1 MISRE
6 SIAFVAALA
15 VAGPAAAQVTG
26 TVSGTISSERER
38 EIGGGNATLVA
49 WAAQDREIERQDRER
64 AQRDRERDQAQRE
77 RDREDALYEQ
87 GTDALWNN
95 RWDRALTSFTRLAEM
110 KSARADAALYW
121 KAYAQNRLGQRAESL
136 ATIAELTKTYPTSNY
151 IKQARALELE
161 VRNASGQAPRPEAQA
176 DEEMKLIAINALAHS
191 NAQEAVPMLEN
202 ILNGTASPR
211 LKSQALF
218 VLAQINNPKAREIL
232 KNVAKGSAI
241 PELQGRA
248 VQYLGVHGGAESR
261 ATLAE
266 IYGSTTDVELKR
278 RILRA
283 FMVAGEK
290 DRLFTA
296 AQSETSQELRLEAV
310 RQLGVM
316 GATDYLWQMYQ
327 KETNAD
333 VKRQIINSMAIGGN
347 ATRMIELA
355 KTEKDPELRRAVIR
369 NLGIMGSKAVGDTL
383 VELYAAEKD
392 PAIRRQIV
400 NSLFTQGN
408 ATALVA
414 LARKEPDINMKK
426 EMVQKLSMMDSPVA
440 RNYMLEILK

>member
-15 VAGPAAAQVTG
+15 VAGPAAAQTAAPATITG
-26 TVSGTISSERER
+26 IDRESR
-38 EIGGGNATLVA
+38 GAEATLVA
-49 WAAQDREIERQDRER
+49 WAEQDREIERQDRER
-64 AQRDRERDQAQRE
+64 AQRDRDRDRAQAQ

-87 GTDALWNN
+87 GTDALYNN
-95 RWDRALTSFTRLAEM
+95 RWDRALTAFTRLAEL
-110 KSARADAALYW
+110 KRTRVDAALYW
-121 KAYAQNRLGQRAESL
+121 KAYAQNRLGQRPEAL
-136 ATIAELTKTYPTSNY
+136 TTIAELTKTYPTSNY
-151 IKQARALELE
+151 TKQAKALELE

-191 NAQEAVPMLEN
+191 SPDEAVPMLAN

-218 VLAQINNPKAREIL
+218 VLAQINSPKAREIL
-232 KNVAKGSAI
+232 KNVAKGSSI

-248 VQYLGVHGGAESR
+248 IQYLGVHGGTENLGA
-261 ATLAE
+261 LAE
-266 IYGSTTDVELKR
+266 IYGSTTDIDLKR

-283 FMVAGEK
+283 FMVAGQK
-290 DRLFTA
+290 DRLFNV

-310 RQLGVM
+310 RQLGAM
-316 GATDYLWQMYQ
+316 GATDNLWQMYQ

-355 KTEKDPELRRAVIR
+355 KTEKDPDLRRTVIR

-392 PAIRRQIV
+392 AGIRRQIV

-414 LARKEPDINMKK
+414 LARKEADINMKK
-426 EMVQKLSMMDSPVA
+426 ELVQKLSLMDNPVA
-440 RNYMLEILK
+440 RNYMMELLK